1 MARDTVTSSR
11 PDCSALAGVVSF
23 ARPLPS
29 LAVTPGLDPPIG
41 APSAFTG
48 AVSGARSSP
57 FPDLTPGHDTPS
69 GVPAALA
76 GSVAGP
82 VSSPFPAFTL
92 GPDPPCGAPW
102 ALAGVVSFA
111 RPSPSLAVTPEP
123 DPSIEAPSALTN
135 AVASAVLAF
144 PGSYPGTRHPQR
156 GTVGSSRH
164 CCQCWPSPVPFPLRG
179 SAPDEQVPFRALSP
193 LLPVASVCTPGV
205 FPGPTQPKLGL
216 RLFVRIL
223 TYTTFKPAAGLRPFC
238 LCRQGVWRRR
248 QEKVNQGLSRGST
261 QK

>member
-1 MARDTVTSSR
+1 MVRDTVSSSR

-29 LAVTPGLDPPIG
+29 LAVTPEPDPPIG

-48 AVSGARSSP
+48 AVSGAQ
-57 FPDLTPGHDTPS
+57 
-69 GVPAALA
+69 
-76 GSVAGP
+76 
-82 VSSPFPAFTL
+82 SSPFPAFTL
-92 GPDPPCGAPW
+92 GPDPPY
-102 ALAGVVSFA
+102 GVPRAFA
-111 RPSPSLAVTPEP
+111 SRRFLRAA
-123 DPSIEAPSALTN
+123 I
-135 AVASAVLAF
+135 AF
-144 PGSYPGTRHPQR
+144 PGFYPRARSLYRGTVGFDKRCCQRGPRLSRLLSRDPTPQR

-179 SAPDEQVPFRALSP
+179 SAPDEQVPLRALSP

-216 RLFVRIL
+216 RLLVRIL
-223 TYTTFKPAAGLRPFC
+223 TYTIFKPAAGFRPIY

-248 QEKVNQGLSRGST
+248 QENVNQGLSRGST
-261 QK
+261 PK